1 MGEYLKSSDKRL
13 DQEHLLDDDEEVKTY
28 PIFLHFP

>member
-13 DQEHLLDDDEEVKTY
+13 DQEHMLDDDEEVT
-28 PIFLHFP
+28 PNPPHSPHN